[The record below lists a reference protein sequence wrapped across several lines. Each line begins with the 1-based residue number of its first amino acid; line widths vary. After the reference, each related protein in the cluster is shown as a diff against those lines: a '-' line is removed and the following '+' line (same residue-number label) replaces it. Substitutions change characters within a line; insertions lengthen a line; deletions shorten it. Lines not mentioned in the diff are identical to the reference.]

1 MKTALTIAAD
11 RNISALKTG
20 YWNIRI
26 PVKGPCDSKSVLAA
40 VSAVCLPFIAPLV
53 MIAMTSMSM
62 PPKTKSASNP
72 MKAKRTA
79 FSIACQIPDLARGE
93 VEVVASDRG
102 MLVNAF
108 NYLEVIRY
116 GNVDDDRR
124 QDVEMNDIA

>member
-1 MKTALTIAAD
+1 
-11 RNISALKTG
+11 
-20 YWNIRI
+20 
-26 PVKGPCDSKSVLAA
+26 
-40 VSAVCLPFIAPLV
+40 
-53 MIAMTSMSM
+53 
-62 PPKTKSASNP
+62 

-79 FSIACQIPDLARGE
+79 FSIACQIPDPAWGE